1 MTKKILVLIVAFAG
15 FMHLQFATFALADET
30 QISRDS
36 EQIPIKGIISN
47 PVYYDGKNITVEGQ
61 VEKIHYT
68 TSSGEPYTLLRL
80 HDGEHNSIGVYSK
93 GHLTISG
100 GAKVRVTGTFKKE
113 KGNWIFKFKNVLKA
127 KQVEEMG

>member
-1 MTKKILVLIVAFAG
+1 MTKQILVLMVAVAG
-15 FMHLQFATFALADET
+15 FMHLQFTTFALADDT
-30 QISRDS
+30 QISTDTER
-36 EQIPIKGIISN
+36 IPIKRIISN
-47 PVYYDGKNITVEGQ
+47 PVYYDGKNITVEGE
-61 VEKIHYT
+61 VGKIRYT
-68 TSSGEPYTLLRL
+68 TSSGQPYTLLRL

-113 KGNWIFKFKNVLKA
+113 RGNWIFNFKNVIKA